1 MKERLRL
8 VFFGTPEIAVP
19 TLEALIASR
28 HEVVGVVSQPDRG
41 RGRGR
46 KLSPSP
52 VSAVAL
58 RESIPLLRPERVG
71 DAETVAALESLAPDL
86 GVVVAFGQFLP
97 KQVRELPRRGYL
109 INAHASLLPKYRG
122 AAPIARAL
130 LEGESETGISVMRI
144 EKEMD
149 AGPVALVARTPIDPQ
164 ENAEELATR
173 LGRLAA
179 ETILEG
185 VDRIAAGAVEWTEQD
200 ASRATFAAKIEKAD
214 SVLDLREPARAL
226 VCRIHAVSPK
236 PGGAVTL
243 VGDGAEERDG
253 GGTKAG
259 AQGTLLKISR
269 ASAMDFDPTHDLDRN
284 GRPPA
289 PGTLDLRHADEPL
302 RIATGEGWLL
312 PRVIQRPGGKPLGLA
327 DFLRGFEIPAGA
339 RLALPDAGPTD
350 DISDASDARSP
361 GRPDGSSRGSARGT
375 SPETSRGTSRGESE
389 RGESEHA

>member
-52 VSAVAL
+52 VSAVAI
-58 RESIPLLRPERVG
+58 REGIPLLRPEKVG
-71 DAETVAALESLAPDL
+71 DPETVAALEALEPDL

-97 KQVRELPRRGYL
+97 KKVRELPRCGYL
-109 INAHASLLPKYRG
+109 INAHASLLPRYRG

-130 LEGESETGISVMRI
+130 LEGERETGISVMRI

-149 AGPVALVARTPIDPQ
+149 AGPVALVARTPIDPG

-173 LGRLAA
+173 LGQLAA
-179 ETILEG
+179 EAILES
-185 VDRIAAGAVEWTEQD
+185 VDRIAAGEVEWTRQD

-226 VCRIHAVSPK
+226 VCRIHAVSPR

-243 VGDGAEERDG
+243 LGDGTDQQDG
-253 GGTKAG
+253 GRTADE
-259 AQGTLLKISR
+259 TLLKISR
-269 ASAMDFDPTHDLDRN
+269 ASAADFDPTCDFDAD

-289 PGTLDLRHADEPL
+289 PGTLDRSHPSLPL
-302 RIATGEGWLL
+302 RIATGDGWLL
-312 PRVIQRPGGKPLGLA
+312 PSVMQRPGGKPLPLA

-339 RLALPDAGPTD
+339 RLALPEGDRG
-350 DISDASDARSP
+350 DARS
-361 GRPDGSSRGSARGT
+361 DH
-375 SPETSRGTSRGESE
+375 ESE
-389 RGESEHA
+389 NG